1 MAVGV
6 LAGEGLRVVAPEPA
20 GAGKEVSASRGTKRR
35 GAGVLPHG
43 AALRLRV
50 RRLLA
55 EHVASWRRQ
64 RAGRRR
70 WGRGPWGRGPP
81 TAPALPRASP
91 PRGVPP
97 HCEPANRRAEVG
109 RAGRAE
115 AAVVQ
120 LAQHSG
126 SDGSDLG
133 SGGSRGV
140 SVTQKAVELPRRVD
154 RPMPPPIALH
164 LTGFPFPPIL
174 IGKRGGRGRPNVR
187 VSPRSDG
194 RCRCYTESRL

>member
-1 MAVGV
+1 MPARKCRR
-6 LAGEGLRVVAPEPA
+6 AGEQSG
-20 GAGKEVSASRGTKRR
+20 GC
-35 GAGVLPHG
+35 
-43 AALRLRV
+43 
-50 RRLLA
+50 
-55 EHVASWRRQ
+55 
-64 RAGRRR
+64 
-70 WGRGPWGRGPP
+70 RGPP
-81 TAPALPRASP
+81 AESCPAAAGLPAAPRARCELAAAAGGEPALGEGAAGGGGLGCSRTDAASP

-109 RAGRAE
+109 RAGRAD

-120 LAQHSG
+120 LAQHPG
-126 SDGSDLG
+126 SDRSDLG

-140 SVTQKAVELPRRVD
+140 SVTQKTVELPRRVD
-154 RPMPPPIALH
+154 RPMPPPIAPH

-187 VSPRSDG
+187 VSPWSDR